1 MQIFVRFFV
10 SYAKIL
16 ALDQYFLVIH
26 SNLTNICL
34 ILFNKFFFIKL
45 YTVQLTEKM
54 KKKINPFFGGGS
66 QGGGK
71 FDSIVIQ
78 LLGSSGELLN
88 IVILFR
94 CKCKL

>member
-1 MQIFVRFFV
+1 
-10 SYAKIL
+10 
-16 ALDQYFLVIH
+16 
-26 SNLTNICL
+26 
-34 ILFNKFFFIKL
+34 
-45 YTVQLTEKM
+45 M

>member
-34 ILFNKFFFIKL
+34 ILFNKFF
-45 YTVQLTEKM
+45 
-54 KKKINPFFGGGS
+54 
-66 QGGGK
+66 
-71 FDSIVIQ
+71 
-78 LLGSSGELLN
+78 LLN
-88 IVILFR
+88 YTPYN
-94 CKCKL
+94 

>member
-54 KKKINPFFGGGS
+54 KTKNNPFFGGGARE
-66 QGGGK
+66 GG
-71 FDSIVIQ
+71 SLTQ
-78 LLGSSGELLN
+78 L
-88 IVILFR
+88 
-94 CKCKL
+94 